1 MISSICI
8 YYTVHK
14 PSKSVSFVREGEMTV
29 DSKGKQYVSP
39 DDGYIIS
46 VPPGAI
52 AEGKTVTFK
61 YGVIPDEPFGPFE
74 FPDGVRPASA
84 ILSLHPTTEE
94 QLLKPI
100 GIALPHFIHCETKE
114 DEKRLVVYKADCHGE
129 IKNGK
134 KIYSFKQMTD
144 VKLSHGTFRGDPN
157 YPQGIPYAKC
167 SIDHFC
173 YLCFGEYSKDETD
186 RAMFSLFDIKPK
198 TIDPVENLVILFCL
212 TYFLPTCHKVSC
224 LCGICTTLALRPPT
238 VTNLYT
244 KMHTCAISCDN

>member
-1 MISSICI
+1 MISLITI
-8 YYTVHK
+8 MYNYTVHK

-46 VPPGAI
+46 VPSGAI
-52 AEGKTVTFK
+52 AEGKTVTFT
-61 YGVIPDEPFGPFE
+61 YGVAPDGPFGPFE
-74 FPDGVRPASA
+74 FPDGVRPVSA
-84 ILSLHPTTEE
+84 ILSLHQTTEE

-100 GIALPHFIHCETKE
+100 EISLPHFIQYETKE
-114 DEKRLVVYKADCHGE
+114 DEKRLVVYKADCRGV

-134 KIYSFKQMTD
+134 KVYSFKQVTN
-144 VKLSHGTFRGDPN
+144 VKLSLGTFRGDPN

-173 YLCFGEYSKDETD
+173 YLCFGKYSKDDTD

-198 TIDPVENLVILFCL
+198 TIDPVENLVICFCL
-212 TYFLPTCHKVSC
+212 TYFLPTCHKVLSS
-224 LCGICTTLALRPPT
+224 LCYYTLALRPPKQT
-238 VTNLYT
+238 INAHLYN
-244 KMHTCAISCDN
+244 IL